1 MDWTALLLSLRLAL
15 WVVVLLLPL
24 GLILAWFLAFAR
36 FRGKVILDAVVSL
49 PLVLPPTVLG
59 FYLLVA
65 LGPRSPVGQF
75 WEALTGQALVFS
87 FSGLVV
93 ASVVLNIPFFLQPF
107 VSALAGVDKR
117 LLEMA
122 ATLGAG
128 RTETYLRVA
137 VPLAWR
143 GLVSGMFLAFAHA
156 IGEFGVVLM
165 VGGNL
170 PGLTRTASI
179 ALYEQVQI
187 PDLAGANR
195 TALFLLS
202 LSFLV
207 LLCISWL
214 KAKGR
219 SWN

>member
-1 MDWTALLLSLRLAL
+1 MDWTSILLSLRLAL
-15 WVVVLLLPL
+15 WVVALLTPL
-24 GLILAWFLAFAR
+24 GLVLAWFLAFGR
-36 FRGKVILDAVVSL
+36 FRGKLILDALVSL
-49 PLVLPPTVLG
+49 PLVLPPTVIG
-59 FYLLVA
+59 FYLIVA
-65 LGPRSPVGQF
+65 MGPRSPIGRC
-75 WEALTGQALVFS
+75 WESLTGQALVFS

-93 ASVVLNIPFFLQPF
+93 ASVLLNVPFFIQPF
-107 VSALAGVDKR
+107 VSALGGVDKR
-117 LLEMA
+117 LLETA
-122 ATLGAG
+122 STLGAG
-128 RTETYLRVA
+128 RMETYVRVA

-143 GLVSGMFLAFAHA
+143 GLVSGMIFTFAHA

-179 ALYEQVQI
+179 ALYEQVQV
-187 PDLAGANR
+187 PDMAAANR

-202 LSFLV
+202 LSFTV

-219 SWN
+219 PWN

>member
-1 MDWTALLLSLRLAL
+1 MDWTSILLSLRLAA
-15 WVVVLLLPL
+15 WVVALLLPL
-24 GLILAWFLAFAR
+24 GLGLAWFLAFGR
-36 FRGKVILDAVVSL
+36 FRGKLILDALVSL

-59 FYLLVA
+59 FYLIVA
-65 LGPRSPVGQF
+65 MGPRSPLGQV
-75 WEALTGQALVFS
+75 WESLTGQALVFS

-93 ASVVLNIPFFLQPF
+93 ASVLLNIPFFIQPF
-107 VSALAGVDKR
+107 VAALMGVDKR
-117 LLEMA
+117 LLETA

-128 RTETYLRVA
+128 RVETYLRVA

-143 GLVSGMFLAFAHA
+143 GLASGMILTFAHA

-170 PGLTRTASI
+170 PGITRTASI
-179 ALYEQVQI
+179 ALYEQVQV
-187 PDLAGANR
+187 PDMAGANR

-202 LSFLV
+202 LAFLV
-207 LLCISWL
+207 LLCVSWL

-219 SWN
+219 PWS

>member
-1 MDWTALLLSLRLAL
+1 MDWTAILLSLRLAL

-24 GLILAWFLAFAR
+24 GLVLAWFLAFAR

-65 LGPRSPVGQF
+65 LGPRSPVGHL

-93 ASVVLNIPFFLQPF
+93 ASVVLNIPFFIQPF

-122 ATLGAG
+122 STLGAG

-143 GLVSGMFLAFAHA
+143 GLVSGVFLSFAHA

-170 PGLTRTASI
+170 PGITRTASI

-187 PDLAGANR
+187 PDMAGANR
-195 TALFLLS
+195 TALFLLA

-219 SWN
+219 PWT